1 MIQRIQTVYLLLVA
15 VLSFAGLVSQIGTYT
30 VAEQMV
36 ASFSNFSFSS
46 YDPCASYQSTGPYAL
61 GVLLILV
68 IILSGMSIMLFR
80 HRMRQLRLTILSSIL
95 LAGYIAVYAVFAYFY
110 QENINQVL
118 APADTATFHLR
129 FVALFPV
136 LSLILNAMAIHGIR
150 KDEALVRSLDRLRG

>member
-30 VAEQMV
+30 IGEQLVATFGNFT
-36 ASFSNFSFSS
+36 FSGYGS
-46 YDPCASYQSTGPYAL
+46 CASYESTGPYAL

-95 LAGYIAVYAVFAYFY
+95 LVGYIAVYAVFVYY
-110 QENINQVL
+110 YKENVDLVL
-118 APADTATFHLR
+118 QSAGPATFHVR

-136 LSLILNAMAIHGIR
+136 LSFILNAMAIHGIR
-150 KDEALVRSLDRLRG
+150 KDEALVRSLDRLR